1 MQPFNAFMN
10 SVGLETLG
18 LRMERLCYNALE
30 LAKFFETQDGIEVNY
45 PALEASPYYSLC
57 QKLLKGKR
65 VVWTDNGILYCSNI
79 IWGENIGN
87 VPSR

>member
-1 MQPFNAFMN
+1 MN

-45 PALEASPYYSLC
+45 PALEASPY
-57 QKLLKGKR
+57 
-65 VVWTDNGILYCSNI
+65 
-79 IWGENIGN
+79 
-87 VPSR
+87 

>member
-1 MQPFNAFMN
+1 MN

-30 LAKFFETQDGIEVNY
+30 LAKFFETQNGIEVNY

-57 QKLLKGKR
+57 QKLLKEKAVQSSQSGQEVKKER
-65 VVWTDNGILYCSNI
+65 LSLSTI
-79 IWGENIGN
+79 
-87 VPSR
+87 